1 MKSYYRCIVCGHI
14 LSVEEYNS
22 MPDDY
27 TCPDCGVGKED
38 YELIKE

>member
-1 MKSYYRCIVCGHI
+1 MNSYYRCIVCGHI
-14 LSVEEYNS
+14 LSVEEYNR

-38 YELIKE
+38 YELVQE